1 MNQQINIS
9 LTTDNSTEAM
19 ITKSN
24 LQAIVN
30 NFSKENLAYIAE
42 LSRSA
47 DVNTKF
53 AKLKNNPMVKLLL
66 R

>member
-9 LTTDNSTEAM
+9 LNTENSTEAM

-24 LQAIVN
+24 LQAIAN

-42 LSRSA
+42 LSRST

-53 AKLKNNPMVKLLL
+53 TKLKNNPMVKLLL

>member
-9 LTTDNSTEAM
+9 LTTENSTEAM

-24 LQAIVN
+24 LQAIAN

-42 LSRSA
+42 LSRST

-53 AKLKNNPMVKLLL
+53 TKLKNNPMVKLLL